1 MDKGVKIV
9 LIIVGIIVAIILGF
23 VGIYVSVNMQLKK
36 QYETTNKLME
46 EAKNYAVLNKIYGE
60 DIFNKLDKPK
70 GVTDGIVYVN
80 RDLEVSMAVVY
91 DDVCYTKL
99 YSSEDFVD
107 FISPNACVRMVILDA
122 AKNDEVL
129 KPDDDNKDDEQLPDD
144 EIIVDPDDEFESSYV
159 NYDEGLESN
168 QATSLYNKYVKYS
181 KFDINAYSNI
191 NVNEDDSN
199 EYMVTLAIYN
209 ILNDNNVNMK
219 DYGWTSTDELED
231 GHSKGYK
238 ITTSQIENYINK
250 LFDVNK
256 MINYRELDLWFYN
269 DISAHY
275 YETEDCYR
283 LIRRNS
289 IPATGGGPGD
299 VYSKYL
305 RSEVNGDNI
314 IVYSNY
320 FRVVFDTGSSWVE
333 DRVNDE
339 DTHTLCYSTDVEY
352 VCPVGDDETD
362 VEYVLDNLSK
372 HVGKF
377 KHTFTKK
384 SDGNYYWVNT
394 VKVSN

>member
-60 DIFNKLDKPK
+60 DIFDKLNKPK

-80 RDLEVSMAVVY
+80 SDLEVSMAVVY

-107 FISPNACVRMVILDA
+107 FISHNSCIQMVILDA

-144 EIIVDPDDEFESSYV
+144 EIIVDPDDEFESGYV

-168 QATSLYNKYVKYS
+168 QATTLYNKYVKYS

-209 ILNDNNVNMK
+209 ILNDN
-219 DYGWTSTDELED
+219 
-231 GHSKGYK
+231 
-238 ITTSQIENYINK
+238 
-250 LFDVNK
+250 
-256 MINYRELDLWFYN
+256 
-269 DISAHY
+269 
-275 YETEDCYR
+275 
-283 LIRRNS
+283 
-289 IPATGGGPGD
+289 
-299 VYSKYL
+299 
-305 RSEVNGDNI
+305 
-314 IVYSNY
+314 
-320 FRVVFDTGSSWVE
+320 
-333 DRVNDE
+333 
-339 DTHTLCYSTDVEY
+339 
-352 VCPVGDDETD
+352 
-362 VEYVLDNLSK
+362 
-372 HVGKF
+372 
-377 KHTFTKK
+377 
-384 SDGNYYWVNT
+384 
-394 VKVSN
+394 